1 LSQLAKDPSANGRLS
16 VGIVGAGPVG
26 TVLGQALA
34 SAGHVVICIVATEP
48 KNIER
53 AEVLLPEV
61 DIVTVPE
68 IIQQADLVLLAIPA
82 EEIKKTVTGI
92 AEAGLFRSGQIL
104 AHTAGEYGYEVL
116 EPAISKGVIPLAIHP
131 AMTFTGTS
139 IDLSRIRESYF
150 AVAAPNVALPIAQ
163 ALVIEM
169 GAEPIVVSEENRKV
183 YFEAISVANNFSKL
197 IVNQSIGLLESMGI
211 ENARSVLAPVI
222 RSAVEEALAEGHIP
236 IDPEELLN

>member
-1 LSQLAKDPSANGRLS
+1 M
-16 VGIVGAGPVG
+16 GA
-26 TVLGQALA
+26 VLGQALA
-34 SAGHVVICIVATEP
+34 AAGHVVIGIAATDE

-53 AEVLLPEV
+53 AEALLPEV
-61 DIVTVPE
+61 DVLTVPQVIE
-68 IIQQADLVLLAIPA
+68 QADLVLLAIPA
-82 EEIKKTVTGI
+82 DEIAKTVSGI
-92 AEAGLFRSGQIL
+92 AEAGLFRAGQLL
-104 AHTAGEYGYEVL
+104 AHTAGEFGFEVL
-116 EPAISKGVIPLAIHP
+116 EPAINKGVIPLAIHP

-169 GAEPIVVSEENRKV
+169 GAEPIVIPEENRKV

-197 IVNQSIGLLESMGI
+197 IVNQSIGLLESVGI

-222 RSAVEEALAEGHIP
+222 RSAVEEALAEGHVP

>member
-1 LSQLAKDPSANGRLS
+1 M
-16 VGIVGAGPVG
+16 IGAGPVG

-34 SAGHVVICIVATEP
+34 AAGHEIIGIATTDAA
-48 KNIER
+48 NIER
-53 AEVLLPEV
+53 AEALLPQV
-61 DIVTVPE
+61 AVLPVPQ
-68 IIQQADLVLLAIPA
+68 IIEQADLVLLAIPA
-82 EEIKKTVTGI
+82 AEIAKTVSEI
-92 AEAGLFRSGQIL
+92 AEAGLFRAGQLL
-104 AHTAGEYGYEVL
+104 AHTAGEYGFEVL
-116 EPAISKGVIPLAIHP
+116 ESAASRGVIPLAIHP

-169 GAEPIVVSEENRKV
+169 GAEPIVISEQDRKT

-197 IVNQSIGLLESMGI
+197 IVNQSIGLLESVGI
-211 ENARSVLAPVI
+211 ENPRSVLAPVI

>member
-1 LSQLAKDPSANGRLS
+1 
-16 VGIVGAGPVG
+16 VGA
-26 TVLGQALA
+26 VLGQALA
-34 SAGHVVICIVATEP
+34 AAGHVVIGIAATDE

-53 AEVLLPEV
+53 AEALLPEV
-61 DIVTVPE
+61 DVLTVPQVIE
-68 IIQQADLVLLAIPA
+68 QADLVLLAIPA
-82 EEIKKTVTGI
+82 DEIAKTVSGI
-92 AEAGLFRSGQIL
+92 AEAGLFRAGQLL
-104 AHTAGEYGYEVL
+104 AHTAGEFGFEVL
-116 EPAISKGVIPLAIHP
+116 EPAINKGVIPLAIHP

-169 GAEPIVVSEENRKV
+169 GAEPIVIPEENRKV

-197 IVNQSIGLLESMGI
+197 IVNQSIGLLESVGI

-222 RSAVEEALAEGHIP
+222 RSAVEEALAEGHVP